1 MTDAGSP
8 WLPPGGPLELPGRGR
23 TFVRH
28 HRAGDDQPTVL
39 LLHGIGVTADVNWF
53 TAYPQLAERGGVLAI
68 DHRGHGRGL
77 RTDRPFRLADCAD
90 DAVAAM
96 DVVGV
101 DQAIVVGY
109 SMGGPIAQ
117 LVWHRH
123 RARVAGLVLC
133 ATAHSFRGLELARG
147 LGPALVQR
155 ARRAVRASRGSGL
168 DEERRQW
175 IAREVART
183 SRRSALQAGLA
194 LARYDASAWI
204 GEVDV
209 PQAVV
214 VTERDTAVTP
224 VRQRRLAAALPN
236 PSIHTVATGHNGVV
250 TRPAKFVPVLIDA
263 LEAVTT
269 RIAPQHAPPSP
280 GGRRT

>member
-1 MTDAGSP
+1 MTDAGAP
-8 WLPPGGPLELPGRGR
+8 WLPPGGPVDLPGRGR
-23 TFVRH
+23 TFLRH
-28 HRAGDDQPTVL
+28 HRACDDQATVL

-53 TAYPQLAERGGVLAI
+53 TAYRELTERYGVLAI

-77 RTDRPFRLADCAD
+77 RTEGPFRLADCAD

-96 DVVGV
+96 DVVGI

-123 RARVAGLVLC
+123 RERVAGLVLC

-155 ARRAVRASRGSGL
+155 ARRTARASRGNGL
-168 DEERRQW
+168 DDEVRRW
-175 IAREVART
+175 IAGEIAGT
-183 SRRSALQAGLA
+183 SRRSAVQAGLA
-194 LARYDASAWI
+194 LARYDSSRWI
-204 GEVDV
+204 GKVDV

-214 VTERDTAVTP
+214 ITERDTAVTP
-224 VRQRRLAAALPN
+224 VRQRRLAAVLPS
-236 PSIHTVATGHNGVV
+236 PTIHTVPTGHNGVV
-250 TRPAKFVPVLIDA
+250 TRPARFVPVLVDA
-263 LEAVTT
+263 LDAVAT
-269 RIAPQHAPPSP
+269 RIAVQHAPPSP
-280 GGRRT
+280 GGPR